1 MKTYIRI
8 LGEKMYDTTS
18 VFLNMFL
25 IFLLVFIRMI
35 SIFVISP
42 IFSRRNIPSYLKVGL
57 ALFCTFTIAP
67 LLGSIQIDYNLMSY
81 TILVIKEFVVGI
93 TLGFVSYLVFA
104 SLLIA
109 GQIMDVQ
116 IGFGMVNVIDP
127 INNIQ
132 VPLIGNFIYLLA
144 TNIFLITNGHHI
156 MLAAI
161 VKSYAM
167 VPINGF
173 FLTDKLVN
181 NILRIFIESFVIG
194 FKISIPIIAAA
205 LLSEV
210 ALGIL
215 SRTVPQMNVFIVGL
229 PMKITIGLLSLIF
242 IMPTFA
248 NALDYIFD
256 KLYAYI
262 SIILQSMTKG

>member
-1 MKTYIRI
+1 
-8 LGEKMYDTTS
+8 MYDMTS
-18 VFLNMFL
+18 VFMNNFL
-25 IFLLVFIRMI
+25 IFLLVFVRMT
-35 SIFVISP
+35 SLFVISP
-42 IFSRRNIPSYLKVGL
+42 IFSRKNIPTYLKVGL

-67 LLGSIQIDYNLMSY
+67 LLGSVQIDYDLISY
-81 TILVIKEFVVGI
+81 TILILKEFVVGI
-93 TLGFVSYLVFA
+93 ILGFACYLVFA

-109 GQIMDVQ
+109 GQIMDMQ
-116 IGFGMVNVIDP
+116 IGFGMVNVLDP

-132 VPLIGNFIYLLA
+132 VPLIGNFLYLLA

-156 MLAAI
+156 MLAAL
-161 VKSYAM
+161 VKSYVM
-167 VPINGF
+167 VPIDGF

-194 FKISIPIIAAA
+194 FKISMPIIAAV

-242 IMPTFA
+242 IMPAFA
-248 NALDYIFD
+248 NALNFIFD

-262 SIILQSMTKG
+262 SVILQSMTKG

>member
-1 MKTYIRI
+1 MNDI
-8 LGEKMYDTTS
+8 TS
-18 VFLNMFL
+18 IFLNNFL
-25 IFLLVFIRMI
+25 IFLLVFIRMT
-35 SIFVISP
+35 SIFVVSP
-42 IFSRRNIPSYLKVGL
+42 VFSRQNMPSYLKIGL

-67 LLGSIQIDYNLMSY
+67 LLGNIQINYDFISY
-81 TILVIKEFVVGI
+81 TMLILKEFVVGI

-104 SLLIA
+104 SFLVA

-127 INNIQ
+127 SYNIQ
-132 VPLIGNFIYLLA
+132 VPLIGNFLYLLA
-144 TNIFLITNGHHI
+144 TNIFLITNGHHVL
-156 MLAAI
+156 LAAM

-181 NILRIFIESFVIG
+181 NIMRIFIESFVIG
-194 FKISIPIIAAA
+194 FKISIPIIAAV

-229 PMKITIGLLSLIF
+229 PMKITIGVLSLIF
-242 IMPTFA
+242 IMPVFA
-248 NALDYIFD
+248 NAFDYIFD
-256 KLYAYI
+256 KLYAFI

>member
-1 MKTYIRI
+1 
-8 LGEKMYDTTS
+8 MYDMTS
-18 VFLNMFL
+18 VFMNNFL
-25 IFLLVFIRMI
+25 IFLLVFVRMT
-35 SIFVISP
+35 SLFVISP
-42 IFSRRNIPSYLKVGL
+42 IFSRKNIPTYLKVGL

-67 LLGSIQIDYNLMSY
+67 LLGSVQIDYDLISY
-81 TILVIKEFVVGI
+81 TILILKEFVVGI
-93 TLGFVSYLVFA
+93 ILGFVSYLVFA
-104 SLLIA
+104 SLLTA
-109 GQIMDVQ
+109 GQIMDMQ
-116 IGFGMVNVIDP
+116 IGFGMVNVLDP

-132 VPLIGNFIYLLA
+132 VPLIGNFLYLLA

-156 MLAAI
+156 MLAAL
-161 VKSYAM
+161 VKSYVM
-167 VPINGF
+167 VPIDGF

-194 FKISIPIIAAA
+194 FKISMPIIAAV

-242 IMPTFA
+242 IMPAFA
-248 NALDYIFD
+248 NALNFIFD

-262 SIILQSMTKG
+262 SVILQSMTKG